1 MTTKLSKA
9 DHEEFQAL
17 LKKHQIKH
25 PGCKLSERRCRF
37 AITSECIGKGTDDQF
52 HKTSHRCLK
61 CKGASDKVYY
71 DTIVKKAREK
81 VRKQAKKDKENKKKE

>member
-1 MTTKLSKA
+1 MTTKLSKS

-17 LKKHQIKH
+17 LKKHQKKH
-25 PGCKLSERRCRF
+25 PGCKITERRCRYENS
-37 AITSECIGKGTDDQF
+37 SECIGKGTDDQF

-71 DTIVKKAREK
+71 DTVVKKAKAEA
-81 VRKQAKKDKENKKKE
+81 RKQAKKDKKKE